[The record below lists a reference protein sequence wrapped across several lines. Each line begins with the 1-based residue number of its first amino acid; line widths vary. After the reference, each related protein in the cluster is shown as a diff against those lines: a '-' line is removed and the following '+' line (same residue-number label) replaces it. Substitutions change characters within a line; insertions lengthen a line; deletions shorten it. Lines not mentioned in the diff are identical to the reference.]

1 VVAQHLSE
9 GELLYTGA
17 KIKVEGNVASK
28 SDRKQSKQ
36 LEELAPNPIVLFR
49 DKPKFLQ
56 RLGKKKRISPLV
68 KTKGEPPVLYS
79 SRSRIHY

>member
-1 VVAQHLSE
+1 LYTAVVAQHLSE

-36 LEELAPNPIVLFR
+36 LEELVRPKPN
-49 DKPKFLQ
+49 
-56 RLGKKKRISPLV
+56 
-68 KTKGEPPVLYS
+68 S
-79 SRSRIHY
+79 SF